1 MTALTEI
8 ESLALLLPLSTFPV
22 LVVVDQP
29 KNMYPVLDGFA
40 VEEEVI
46 VVAP

>member
-8 ESLALLLPLSTFPV
+8 ESLVLLLPLSTFPV

-29 KNMYPVLDGFA
+29 KNMYPVLTGIA
-40 VEEEVI
+40 VDDAVI
-46 VVAP
+46 VVSP